1 MINPSLVEEE
11 RSQVSPVIAARQNT
25 SLYAW
30 LEDNGRFR
38 QSEDSDFD
46 WSTSDEELLAEYSNS
61 GDDSDEPVAA

>member
-1 MINPSLVEEE
+1 MINPSLVEED

-38 QSEDSDFD
+38 HNEDSDVD
-46 WSTSDEELLAEYSNS
+46 WSNNDEELLAEYSNS
-61 GDDSDEPVAA
+61 GDHSDEPVAA